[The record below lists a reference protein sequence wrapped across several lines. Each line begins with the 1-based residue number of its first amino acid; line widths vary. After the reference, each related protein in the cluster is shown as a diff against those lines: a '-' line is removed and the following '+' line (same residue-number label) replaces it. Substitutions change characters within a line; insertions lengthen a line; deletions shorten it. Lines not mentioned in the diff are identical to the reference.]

1 MEQSIQEI
9 QNKIRVAATSA
20 GIDPDIA
27 LSIANVESQF
37 SNTAKNTLSSARG
50 LFQIVDDTW
59 DRFGGNSKLRND
71 IDENIRVGIKII
83 AASRDSYL
91 KKYGV
96 EPNKKEVYGL
106 HFFGPLAY
114 KVFSSDKDTPMKDI
128 VPNYVLEANP
138 FLKKMKQADLMNFL
152 QTKMSKPIVGAP
164 KSTAVAKNETVP
176 VPMPQA
182 PKETMQQS
190 PTKATSPRIADL
202 PKTVPSAPMD
212 RDLLASLGP
221 SYQAALGAI
230 SLADSAE
237 DDEADEL
244 LVEKYAERF
253 GDQTIDLPVPN
264 ALADVKLS
272 YASPFEEAPVQMAK
286 GGDPSIP
293 FPTDMSFDD
302 IPEMPPNPT
311 PEQEAEFLRQV
322 EEMDARA
329 YWKRR
334 GPNSADEL
342 NYSPSRKMLDN
353 FKSNMPTE
361 GNAGVQKMAFGG
373 IPYKPS
379 ALISSAV
386 KNQVTTAQSTLDA
399 YNRDVNSYN
408 DRLNDYNSQAEEYR
422 RQAED
427 YNNQVNSYN
436 EQRNQYL
443 SSFIG
448 GENPTLFTS
457 FGGSY
462 LGGGKA
468 IPTKTPNLN
477 VILGKSGKTPQ
488 YYIRQGDYRDLGEP
502 SAPGDAPTFSASA
515 PNAPTAPTQTVESAN
530 AAVAA
535 AKEKQRRLQLTYDVM
550 EDPERFNLSMPALFA
565 EGGEALPELGSSASR
580 DMQDYLNSSVSG
592 NKDVL
597 QGMVGGQATEGLDAR
612 LIGTYMQSLPPKFA
626 RQFLLNL
633 ELAKKAGVNLN
644 KEGVANIYANIASGD
659 TNYQIGYSP
668 AQKSVNLS
676 RMDGN
681 SGIGLNIGKDNV
693 GLNYTSRFAEGGEA
707 EKSTSAKLF
716 ELYRKNTIDS
726 PLFNWEALYKTLTPV
741 QLRTFLETAAM
752 PEETRKDRPVTE
764 KDFKQDELRQI
775 LDTIT
780 TARKSR
786 TAEKRYNSNYKP
798 SAKEQKENDDL
809 FKKAFGTSDAALQFE
824 REKMQA
830 EKDYFQSGKG
840 SVNYMDYPGFLSGLR
855 DSTLSKEGAVR
866 NTLGR
871 FVYETLPDGRI
882 RVKDTYDFKDDLVK
896 ELGQRP
902 SSAYAGM
909 SNVGKLGT
917 ILVDTL
923 NNPVD
928 EQADSG
934 FKVGRATL
942 PSRMGSAFIGEKGRP
957 VDITIDPR
965 ELMPGYAGYAKG
977 GPVYRNA
984 GSPVYGEE
992 MDQSTSGGITPE
1004 TRAALTNYEDFK
1016 KFSPREAFAA
1026 LKNIYGEGISNAE
1039 SLARGSFA
1047 AVPGTFGDIGQEF
1060 DIRGLRNLPTTEQL
1074 LAKYPQRLTQPTA
1087 ETSKFE
1093 NVGQY
1098 MPPPIP
1104 PSAVTGTAKTL
1115 MNAFKKAVP
1124 TGPTTDQLSRALFGG
1139 NTQDYRRAT
1148 GDVVQATPQAAKAV
1162 EAVAPV
1168 ARSADQLFVGRV
1180 DEFLANQKNP
1190 VTKEQLIGQLK
1201 GKFRDY
1207 EIARVEEA
1215 LADVPAASKL
1225 QPADLLARVKS
1236 KYPVDNFRT
1245 SIIEPKSGVTY
1256 NNVDNVY
1263 KKNVGIINLTLP
1275 VADATRKTSDEAM
1288 TTLHNLEVFGN
1299 GGIYPDKIAE
1309 ITTYLN
1315 EKGLSSS
1322 YKELLNSIKVVQNN
1336 PEIKKLTTVKEK
1348 LFDVRRAIEDPSL
1361 HPKEIEVF
1369 AKLQQKYPRTSMVE
1383 LLPIRDVEIAKIGLK
1398 ELTDLASDSQFK
1410 SLQPLASRLKR
1421 MIDSGENVKTSD
1433 IIGRIN
1439 TEISIINQQVKPVM
1453 DKVVSKSA
1461 KEEYVKLG
1469 NELQKKKIYEGQHPS
1484 VTGKENPVAFSRF
1497 VDKEAI
1503 IPGMGK
1509 TKAMHIIELQ
1519 SDLFDDIVKKGS
1531 KAGSKEKD
1539 LAEVVNLDKKA
1550 FQIEHSGPFQRE
1562 AVDKIKQVRNK
1573 QYSTPAEKSEAYK
1586 DILDRYPDLK
1596 PQLID
1601 YIKLTD
1607 RSSKLNA
1614 RATIGN
1620 YERDEAFAGM
1630 EKSPQVLQQ
1639 LMIKNS
1645 IGAAMQRGVNAITF
1659 PGKESEQA
1667 QLYEKLGPN
1676 LKQVVKD
1683 LGKGF
1688 EIRPIE
1694 MYDDLGNAYMHQ
1706 GLVWSKDTAAR
1717 VLKEG
1722 IRFNKGGAVDKN
1734 NLDYAKYI

>member
-1 MEQSIQEI
+1 MEQNTPSLQDI
-9 QNKIRVAATSA
+9 QNKIRAAATSA
-20 GIDPDIA
+20 GIDPDVA
-27 LSIANVESQF
+27 LRIANAESVF
-37 SNTAKNTLSSARG
+37 SNTAKNTRSSARG
-50 LFQIVDDTW
+50 LFQIVDQTW
-59 DRFGGNSKLRND
+59 KDSGGDPKLRND
-71 IDENIRVGIKII
+71 LDENIRVGIKVI
-83 AASRDSYL
+83 ANNRDAFL
-91 KKYGV
+91 KKYGT
-96 EPNKKEVYGL
+96 EPDTKQLYGM
-106 HFFGPLAY
+106 HFLGPSQAIR
-114 KVFSSDKDTPMKDI
+114 VFNSAEDAAIKNI
-128 VPNYVLEANP
+128 VPKKVIKANP
-138 FLKKMKQADLMNFL
+138 FLDKMSVADFINFT
-152 QTKMSKPIVGAP
+152 QTKMDKKGTATPA
-164 KSTAVAKNETVP
+164 TAVAKNETAP

-182 PKETMQQS
+182 PKETMRQTS
-190 PTKATSPRIADL
+190 TKQPSSRTVDL
-202 PKTVPSAPMD
+202 PTAANLTAPPMN

-237 DDEADEL
+237 DEEEDEL

-253 GDQTIDLPVPN
+253 GDQTMDTPITN
-264 ALADVKLS
+264 ALADVNLS
-272 YASPFEEAPVQMAK
+272 YTSPFEEPAPVQLAK

-342 NYSPSRKMLDN
+342 NYSPSRKMLDD

-361 GNAGVQKMAFGG
+361 GNVGVQKMAFGG

-379 ALISSAV
+379 ALIPSAV
-386 KNQVTTAQSTLDA
+386 KNQVATAQSALDE
-399 YNRDVNSYN
+399 YNQQIGSYN
-408 DRLNDYNSQAEEYR
+408 DRLNSYKQ
-422 RQAED
+422 QVED
-427 YNNQVNSYN
+427 YNNQINAYN

-443 SSFIG
+443 SSYVG
-448 GENPTLFTS
+448 GENPTVYVS
-457 FGGSY
+457 SRGQYRPAIGKGSMF
-462 LGGGKA
+462 A
-468 IPTKTPNLN
+468 TNASNIN
-477 VILGKSGKTPQ
+477 VIPYGKIAALNNIPG

-502 SAPGDAPTFSASA
+502 SAPG
-515 PNAPTAPTQTVESAN
+515 NAPGNEPQAPTQPTQTIDSAQ

-535 AKEKQRRLQLTYDVM
+535 AKDKQRRLQLTYDVM

-565 EGGEALPELGSSASR
+565 EGGEALPELGSSSAR

-597 QGMVGGQATEGLDAR
+597 QGMVGGQAAEGIDAR

-626 RQFLLNL
+626 QQFLLNL

-681 SGIGLNIGKDNV
+681 SGIGLNIGRDNV
-693 GLNYTSRFAEGGEA
+693 GLNYASRFATGGEA
-707 EKSTSAKLF
+707 SASDMLKQI
-716 ELYRKNTIDS
+716 KQAVV
-726 PLFNWEALYKTLTPV
+726 PA
-741 QLRTFLETAAM
+741 QLRTFLDTVLMDKA
-752 PEETRKDRPVTE
+752 DRAGRPITE
-764 KDFKQDELRQI
+764 KDFSETELRQI

-780 TARKSR
+780 TARKNR
-786 TAEKRYNSNYKP
+786 TAEKRYNDNYKP
-798 SAKEQKENDDL
+798 SAKEQKENDEL
-809 FKKAFGTSDAALQFE
+809 FKKAFGTSDAALQLQ

-840 SVNYMDYPGFLSGLR
+840 SVNYMDYPGYLSGVR
-855 DSTLSKEGAVR
+855 DSTLSKEGAIR

-882 RVKDTYDFKDDLVK
+882 KVKDTYDFKDDLAK

-902 SSAYAGM
+902 SSAYKGLNTAE
-909 SNVGKLGT
+909 KLGT

-923 NNPVD
+923 NNPMD
-928 EQADSG
+928 LQSEEG
-934 FKVGRATL
+934 GTKVGRATL
-942 PSRMGSAFIGEKGRP
+942 PSRVGNAFIGESGRP
-957 VDITIDPR
+957 VDITLDPR
-965 ELMPGYAGYAKG
+965 ELMPGYAGYAHG
-977 GPVYRNA
+977 GPVYRA
-984 GSPVYGEE
+984 DGSPVYGEIP
-992 MDQSTSGGITPE
+992 DSGPITAD
-1004 TRAALTNYEDFK
+1004 TRAAMSNFQV
-1016 KFSPREAFAA
+1016 PNAREAFAA
-1026 LKNIYGEGISNAE
+1026 LKKIYGEGVSNAE

-1060 DIRGLRNLPTTEQL
+1060 DIRGLRELPTTEQL

-1093 NVGQY
+1093 NVGTY

-1115 MNAFKKAVP
+1115 MNAFKKAAP
-1124 TGPTTDQLSRALFGG
+1124 TGPTTDQRLRALFGG
-1139 NTQDYRRAT
+1139 TDYISPTSNAVQARAAEDT
-1148 GDVVQATPQAAKAV
+1148 LRDMQRLNDHLDGARVSSPVVQAATPA
-1162 EAVAPV
+1162 

-1180 DEFLANQKNP
+1180 DEFLASQKNP

-1215 LADVPAASKL
+1215 LADLPAASKL

-1236 KYPVDNFRT
+1236 KYPVENFRT
-1245 SIIEPKSGVTY
+1245 SIIEPKPGVTY
-1256 NNVDNVY
+1256 NDVDNVY
-1263 KKNVGIINLTLP
+1263 KKNVGIINLSLP
-1275 VADATRKTSDEAM
+1275 VADATRKVADEAM
-1288 TTLHNLEVFGN
+1288 LTLNSLNNFGN
-1299 GGIYPDKIAE
+1299 GRFDSPQIGQ
-1309 ITTYLN
+1309 ITKYLN
-1315 EKGLSSS
+1315 ENGLSSN
-1322 YKELLNSIKVVQNN
+1322 YKELLNSFKVVENS
-1336 PEIKKLTTVKEK
+1336 PEIKKLTTAKEK
-1348 LFDVRRAIEDPSL
+1348 LIDVGRSVMYPNL
-1361 HPKEIEVF
+1361 HPKEPEVL
-1369 AKLQQKYPRTSMVE
+1369 AKLQKQYPRTSLVE
-1383 LLPIRDVEIAKIGLK
+1383 LLPMRDAELAKIGLK
-1398 ELTDLASDSQFK
+1398 ELTDLSFDPQFK
-1410 SLQPLASRLKR
+1410 SIRPLVSQLKR
-1421 MIDSGENVKTSD
+1421 EIDSGRAVRTSD
-1433 IIGRIN
+1433 IIGKIN
-1439 TEISIINQQVKPVM
+1439 VEVSLIDQQFKPVV
-1453 DKVVSKSA
+1453 DSIVSGAA
-1461 KEEYVKLG
+1461 KDEYVKLG
-1469 NELQKKKIYEGQHPS
+1469 KELQKKKIYEGQHGS
-1484 VTGKENPVAFSRF
+1484 ITTKENPIAFSRF
-1497 VDKEAI
+1497 VDKEAV
-1503 IPGMGK
+1503 IPGMGN
-1509 TKAMHIIELQ
+1509 TKVMHITELQ
-1519 SDLFDDIVKKGS
+1519 SDLFDDIIKKGS

-1573 QYSTPAEKSEAYK
+1573 QYASPAEQSEAMK
-1586 DILDRYPDLK
+1586 EVLNRYPDLK

-1614 RATIGN
+1614 RATVGN
-1620 YERDEAFAGM
+1620 YGMDEAFAGM

-1659 PGKESEQA
+1659 PGKESQQS

-1694 MYDDLGNAYMHQ
+1694 MYDDFGQAYMHQ
-1706 GLVWSKDTAAR
+1706 GLVWSKDAAAR
-1717 VLKEG
+1717 LLKEG
-1722 IRFNKGGAVDKN
+1722 IKFNQGGAVDKN